1 MVVQLFLKSAVLVF
15 LCWILTH
22 PVTAQGR
29 FLEHSNY
36 TDLLERA
43 KQENKSLFLI
53 IHQQDEHQ
61 FIPFKGSVS
70 KKAKEMLDTQFI
82 AGIVQLNR
90 DDFNH
95 PLHQTFY
102 LNKPIYLFTD
112 KDGIPLLR
120 HNKAVDGAAEL
131 EALIDSASTLAKGE
145 TLGKLSAQYHKG
157 MRQQSLLKK
166 MLDHYQA
173 FDQYTDQQVLSD
185 YIAQLTVQELNNF
198 ETVIFLLSCGPVYNS
213 KTYLLAR
220 TNGKMVDSLYSTL
233 PLPRRKKINN
243 RIIQQ
248 TFREALNKKDLSLA
262 HNVGYFAYQTWMPN
276 YLRGAISQG
285 FYPLEYKRL
294 TRDTVAYV
302 EMARSFYNDRF
313 YRISPDS
320 MSRIDFAQDRQ
331 AKFSRRGPVLDSA
344 QHAAFKQSVE
354 KGRPYYLEDQSR
366 NLSYGAQQLLVFA
379 KNNPE
384 ALFDAIRWQ
393 KKAIDQRPGV
403 AQYHA
408 TLAQLLY
415 QVGFYAQAEAEQQ
428 QAVTL
433 ARSNKRRHQE
443 MQTVLKQIRARL
455 L

>member
-1 MVVQLFLKSAVLVF
+1 MVVQLYLKSAVLVF
-15 LCWILTH
+15 LCWFLTH
-22 PVTAQGR
+22 PVTAQAR
-29 FLEHSNY
+29 FPEHSNY

-43 KQENKSLFLI
+43 KQENKPLFLI

-70 KKAKEMLDTQFI
+70 KKAKDKLDAQFV

-102 LNKPIYLFTD
+102 LNTPIYLFTD
-112 KDGIPLLR
+112 KEGIPLLR

-131 EALIDSASTLAKGE
+131 EALIDSASVLAKGE

-185 YIAQLTVQELNNF
+185 YMAQLTVQELNNF
-198 ETVIFLLSCGPVYNS
+198 ETVIFLLGCGPVYNS

-233 PLPRRKKINN
+233 PLPQRKKINN

-262 HNVGYFAYQTWMPN
+262 HNVGYFAYQTWTPN

-294 TRDTVAYV
+294 TRDTVGYV

-379 KNNPE
+379 KNNTE

-428 QAVTL
+428 QAIML
-433 ARSNKRRHQE
+433 SRSNKRRHQE